1 MARPRK
7 EIDQKQFENLCG
19 LQCTLEEICGWFD
32 VCSDTLETWCKRTYK
47 RSFSEVFA
55 QKRGAG
61 KISLRRS
68 QWRLAEKNAT
78 MAIFLGKQFLGQR
91 DSVDVAVTDAKG
103 IALDEL
109 EKMVMQN
116 DADTSGRT
124 ADT

>member
-32 VCSDTLETWCKRTYK
+32 VTDKTLDGWCKRTYHA
-47 RSFSEVFA
+47 SFSEVFR

-116 DADTSGRT
+116 DADTSGGT